1 MNTTTC
7 RWNRSKDAES
17 NVVHEAAEKRMH
29 GIGRAGENAL
39 PCIEENER
47 LSFVEM
53 DGKARRRSSF
63 LKGCLSLR
71 DTISRSFPLHLG
83 KDGIR

>member
-29 GIGRAGENAL
+29 GIGRAEENAL

-53 DGKARRRSSF
+53 EGKARRRSPF
-63 LKGCLSLR
+63 LKGCLSLH
-71 DTISRSFPLHLG
+71 DMILRSLLLHLVKHG
-83 KDGIR
+83 TR